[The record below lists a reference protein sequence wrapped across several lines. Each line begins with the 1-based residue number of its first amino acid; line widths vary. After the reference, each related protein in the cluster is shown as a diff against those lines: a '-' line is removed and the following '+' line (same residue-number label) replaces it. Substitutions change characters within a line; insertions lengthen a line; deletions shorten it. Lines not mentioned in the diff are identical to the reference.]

1 LSSIC
6 FWSTIKLMKT
16 LLRQITINYLSI
28 FLSFNIFP
36 GFSVEGSFQVILL
49 ASVVWLLLNKIVKPI
64 IKLLLLPI
72 NLITLGLFSWVI
84 SVITL
89 FLLQYLI
96 IGISLQPHFFTGFSY
111 QGFIIPAFHINVLF
125 SYIITSSLINGIHSI
140 VSWLI
145 KK

>member
-1 LSSIC
+1 
-6 FWSTIKLMKT
+6 MKT
-16 LLRQITINYLSI
+16 ILRQVGINYLSI
-28 FLSFNIFP
+28 FLSFNIYQ
-36 GFSVEGSFQVILL
+36 GFSVENSFQVILI
-49 ASVVWLLLNKIVKPI
+49 ASIVWLLLNKIVKPI

-72 NLITLGLFSWVI
+72 NLVTLGLFSWAI

-96 IGISLQPHFFTGFSY
+96 IGISIEPNFFTGFSY
-111 QGFIIPAFHINVLF
+111 QGFIIPSFYINILF

-140 VSWLI
+140 ISWVI

>member
-1 LSSIC
+1 
-6 FWSTIKLMKT
+6 MKT
-16 LLRQITINYLSI
+16 FLRQVSLNYLSI
-28 FLSFNIFP
+28 YLSSQIFLGFKVNPSFRVIF
-36 GFSVEGSFQVILL
+36 I

-96 IGISLQPHFFTGFSY
+96 AGISLTPHFFPGLSY
-111 QGFIIPAFHINVLF
+111 QGFIVPSFHINLLF
-125 SYIITSSLINGIHSI
+125 SYIITSCLINGLHSFF
-140 VSWLI
+140 SWLI

>member
-1 LSSIC
+1 
-6 FWSTIKLMKT
+6 MKT
-16 LLRQITINYLSI
+16 ILRQVGINYLSLYLSSTI
-28 FLSFNIFP
+28 FY
-36 GFSVEGSFQVILL
+36 GFSIEGAFQVIFV

-89 FLLQYLI
+89 YLLQFLI
-96 IGISLQPHFFTGFSY
+96 IGINLQPHDFMGFSY
-111 QGFIIPAFHINVLF
+111 QGFTIPSFHINLFF
-125 SYIITSSLINGIHSI
+125 SYIITSVLINSIHSLID
-140 VSWLI
+140 WTI